1 MTSQSLNP
9 GRRGT
14 VLGTVIGAVLASFSS
29 GTSALEF
36 ETETG
41 TRVIWNTSISVGSSW
56 RAEEPSPELFT
67 KADGSL
73 IGIGNT
79 LMAPGTRPGPGEGL
93 AGNQADSGTLNYDKG
108 DRFSTPLKVITDVE
122 IRKGDFGLLIRGKAW
137 YDDALENGD
146 VRLGN
151 QPNNY
156 NGVRPG
162 LGPQPGGLFIPPL
175 DGNWPEQSLSDDGFE
190 KEQRFS
196 NAMLLD
202 AYLYGSFGIGDTDL
216 QLRLGRQVVNWGE
229 SVFIQGVNQI
239 NPIDVPAARRP
250 GAELKEVLLPVAM
263 AYANWGFSF
272 GSMELFYEFE
282 WDNTSIDSCG
292 TYWAVTENNIS
303 SNPGRCNSATVFT
316 NVLGSA
322 TPATG
327 GLLIPQL
334 GSNVFA
340 QANGLFVPLVE
351 GVDASDS
358 DQFGAAFRFPVEKL
372 DTEFGFYGM
381 NIHSRLPIISGLSGT
396 HPDEV
401 PEPFR
406 SALIAAGIMGVETLP
421 SGLEAPFWRLTPTQV
436 LRNPAPVHAAGIA
449 AQTGGLVQV
458 TPGRA
463 FWEYPEDIQ
472 VYGISAATNIA
483 SWSVSFEV
491 SRHIGVPVQVNGNDL
506 LQSLLAFIGPNAE
519 EGVAAALQGNGGYAR
534 GYDRFNKTQYQ
545 VNTVKNFSNVLGAE
559 NFLIVAEVGY
569 QENNVPD
576 YRDGAVRYGRGF
588 MFGVGS
594 NPSLAR
600 QNPVTGGNT
609 CSPTLVGAP
618 PIPSP
623 VFNPQPNGCLNDGYV
638 TDDSWGYRIRLS
650 ADYNN
655 VFDSGVTIT
664 PSVFWADDVDGV
676 SMDPTFIEGRQVLG
690 LGLRFN
696 LNKRYNL
703 EMNYVDYADAD
714 FDPLFDRDYYSVSAS
729 VTF

>member
-14 VLGTVIGAVLASFSS
+14 VLGTVIGTVLASFSS

-41 TRVIWNTSISVGSSW
+41 TRVIWNTAVSVGSSW

-108 DRFSTPLKVITDVE
+108 DRFSTPIKLVTDVE
-122 IRKGDFGLLIRGKAW
+122 IRKGDFGLLVRGKAW

-202 AYLYGSFGIGDTDL
+202 AYLYGSFGIGETDL

-292 TYWAVTENNIS
+292 T
-303 SNPGRCNSATVFT
+303 
-316 NVLGSA
+316 
-322 TPATG
+322 
-327 GLLIPQL
+327 
-334 GSNVFA
+334 
-340 QANGLFVPLVE
+340 
-351 GVDASDS
+351 
-358 DQFGAAFRFPVEKL
+358 
-372 DTEFGFYGM
+372 
-381 NIHSRLPIISGLSGT
+381 
-396 HPDEV
+396 
-401 PEPFR
+401 
-406 SALIAAGIMGVETLP
+406 
-421 SGLEAPFWRLTPTQV
+421 
-436 LRNPAPVHAAGIA
+436 
-449 AQTGGLVQV
+449 
-458 TPGRA
+458 
-463 FWEYPEDIQ
+463 
-472 VYGISAATNIA
+472 
-483 SWSVSFEV
+483 
-491 SRHIGVPVQVNGNDL
+491 
-506 LQSLLAFIGPNAE
+506 
-519 EGVAAALQGNGGYAR
+519 
-534 GYDRFNKTQYQ
+534 
-545 VNTVKNFSNVLGAE
+545 
-559 NFLIVAEVGY
+559 
-569 QENNVPD
+569 
-576 YRDGAVRYGRGF
+576 
-588 MFGVGS
+588 
-594 NPSLAR
+594 
-600 QNPVTGGNT
+600 
-609 CSPTLVGAP
+609 
-618 PIPSP
+618 
-623 VFNPQPNGCLNDGYV
+623 
-638 TDDSWGYRIRLS
+638 
-650 ADYNN
+650 
-655 VFDSGVTIT
+655 
-664 PSVFWADDVDGV
+664 
-676 SMDPTFIEGRQVLG
+676 
-690 LGLRFN
+690 
-696 LNKRYNL
+696 
-703 EMNYVDYADAD
+703 
-714 FDPLFDRDYYSVSAS
+714 
-729 VTF
+729 